1 MIIPRSIYVKVKSY
15 CEIFPVVAIV
25 GPRQSGKTTFV
36 KDFALHLKKTTLYLD
51 LENPTDLDKLENPH
65 LFFSQNK
72 EKCIIIDEVQSKP
85 DLFSVIRSFVDENK
99 RNCNF
104 IILGSASPDL
114 LKQSSETLAGRIGY
128 VELGPFSEKELQNNF
143 CIQKH
148 HFYGGFP
155 RAYLPAVDSAEA
167 GLSAEDASIIWLD
180 NFIKTYLQRDLPML
194 GLKAD
199 PQRIRRLWEML
210 AWQTAGLLN
219 YNAISKS
226 LGLSNHTVT
235 AYIDFLEG
243 AFMVR
248 RLQPFHFNIKKR
260 LVKSPKVF
268 ITDTGILHR
277 LLRIQDYDQLLGYP
291 LLGNSWETYVINQI
305 ALEKPDDI
313 DLYFYRTHAGAEID
327 LVFAKGLKPV
337 AAMEIKFSP
346 KPSVSRGLLS
356 GIESLESN
364 NNFIITPTEN
374 DYFKKENLRVCGIK
388 TFIEKYLCSL

>member
-1 MIIPRSIYVKVKSY
+1 MIIPRNIYGKVKSY
-15 CEIFPVVAIV
+15 CEIFPVVTII

-36 KDFALHLKKTTLYLD
+36 KDFALQLKKATVYLD
-51 LENPTDLDKLENPH
+51 LENPTDLDKLENPY

-72 EKCIIIDEVQSKP
+72 EKCIIIDEVQSKA
-85 DLFSVIRSFVDENK
+85 DLFPVIRSFVDENK
-99 RNCNF
+99 KRCNF

-114 LKQSSETLAGRIGY
+114 LRQSSETLAGRIGY
-128 VELGPFSEKELQNNF
+128 VELGPFSEQELQNNF
-143 CIQKH
+143 SIQKH

-155 RAYLPAVDSAEA
+155 LAY
-167 GLSAEDASIIWLD
+167 LSAEDSSAIWLD
-180 NFIKTYLQRDLPML
+180 NFIKTYLERDLPML

-199 PQRIRRLWEML
+199 PQKIRRLWEML
-210 AWQTAGLLN
+210 AWQTGSLLN

-248 RLQPFHFNIKKR
+248 RLQPFHYNIKKR

-277 LLRIQDYDQLLGYP
+277 LLRIQDYDQLLGNP

-305 ALEKPDDI
+305 ILEKPDDI

-337 AAMEIKFSP
+337 AAMEIKFSQ
-346 KPSVSRGLLS
+346 KPSVSKGFIS
-356 GIESLESN
+356 GIETLELN
-364 NNFIITPTEN
+364 NNFIITPAES
-374 DYFKKENLRVCGIK
+374 DYLKKENIKICGVK
-388 TFIEKYLCSL
+388 TFIEKYLFSL